1 MFHESSGPSWPA
13 LALRSAGPSVNVASA
28 PAPLST
34 VALAAQAL
42 CWGWAVAVALQSQ
55 PVHAQAVHASA
66 SPAAE
71 APGPAKSYSIGS
83 GPLATVLSRFAV
95 EAGIALSF
103 DPELLRD
110 QHSRGIQGT
119 YTVQEGLS
127 HLLQGTHLV
136 PEARG
141 QRAFVLA
148 KRTPAQA
155 QVQSLPAV
163 KVVDA
168 MEPGALNPS
177 TDGSGSYVVKA
188 VTIGKV
194 PLALRDIPQ
203 SVSVVTRQQLDD
215 QNLDTVDQALR
226 QVTGVTTNLYGDTT
240 AGFMARGYTLE
251 TQYDGV
257 PASAG
262 LQMTPQFDLAMYDR
276 IEVLRGP
283 SGLYQGAGTPSG
295 SVNFVRKRPTK
306 EFGGSA
312 SVSVGRFDRYQLGAD
327 VGGALNES
335 GSVRG
340 RLVASTQDKGSPNK
354 VQRNE
359 QTMVYAALDADLTS
373 STTLSLSGSRQ
384 EKDVQRF
391 MGIPTL
397 TSTGQPMA
405 STPSTFVGADG
416 GHSSYPMQEVL
427 AELSHQFGD
436 TGWKA
441 HAAVRRKN
449 VTSDLLYGYVSSGVS
464 DANLSSV
471 LLSRTYYEESSNGA
485 DLSFSGPFSL
495 FGRQHSAVFGYNRD
509 HYLYEGGSAT
519 QTLTNLPLSNTS
531 YNLDGVPA
539 ITTNRAR
546 SLKQSGAYGSVR
558 FQLSDPVT
566 LILGARVSDYAYE
579 TRTLTPTPT
588 AWTRWERANGKV
600 TPNAGLVWQLSAE
613 HSAYVSYADNFM
625 PQDAFDKNGRLPAK
639 VGWQVETGVK
649 SAWWG
654 GKLNTTAA
662 LFRIREKNRAIAD
675 TVNTGCDG
683 AGFTCYSAAGL
694 VQSQGIELEA
704 VGRLAPGWDVSAG
717 YTYNANEYLRDATA
731 SNIGKR
737 FATTTPRH
745 MFKLWSNY
753 RLGGEWQRWTV
764 GGGLQAQSETTQ
776 ALTSSTLRQGS
787 YAVVGLQAGYRVA
800 DATTLTLTVN
810 NLFDRRYYERLG
822 NRWGYTYWGDPRTLT
837 VTLRTL
843 F

>member
-1 MFHESSGPSWPA
+1 MSRDRAGQFRPTVRPQSEALPFGKAAAPNTLNAIA
-13 LALRSAGPSVNVASA
+13 LAS
-28 PAPLST
+28 
-34 VALAAQAL
+34 QAL
-42 CWGWAVAVALQSQ
+42 CLCLVIAASWLAQ
-55 PVHAQAVHASA
+55 PTHAQAAPLASA
-66 SPAAE
+66 HAAD
-71 APGPAKSYSIGS
+71 ASDAALSYSIAP
-83 GPLATVLSRFAV
+83 GPLATVLSRFAA
-95 EAGIALSF
+95 EAGVALSF
-103 DPELLRD
+103 DPDLVGQQR
-110 QHSRGIQGT
+110 SKGIQGA
-119 YTVQEGLS
+119 YTVQAGLNL
-127 HLLQGTHLV
+127 LLQGTNLV

-141 QRAFVLA
+141 HRAYVLV
-148 KRTPAQA
+148 KRTAPQA
-155 QVQSLPAV
+155 QEQSLATV

-168 MEPGALNPS
+168 MAPGERNPN
-177 TDGSGSYVVKA
+177 TDGSGSYVVQA
-188 VTIGKV
+188 VSIGKT
-194 PLALRDIPQ
+194 PLALREIPQ
-203 SVSVVTRQQLDD
+203 SVSVLTRQQLDD

-226 QVTGVTTNLYGDTT
+226 QMTGVTTNLYGDTT

-276 IEVLRGP
+276 IELLRGP
-283 SGLYQGAGTPSG
+283 SGLYQGAGAPSG

-306 EFGGSA
+306 EFGGSV

-335 GSVRG
+335 GSARA
-340 RLVASTQDKGSPNK
+340 RLVVSKQDKGGANT
-354 VQRNE
+354 VQRNQ
-359 QTMVYAALDADLTS
+359 QTMVYAALDADLTPN
-373 STTLSLSGSRQ
+373 TTLSLSGSRQ
-384 EKDVQRF
+384 DKDVQRF
-391 MGIPTL
+391 MGIPTR
-397 TSTGQPMA
+397 TSTGQPLA
-405 STPSTFVGADG
+405 SNPSTFLGAEG
-416 GHSSYPMQEVL
+416 GHSSYPMQEIL
-427 AELSHQFGD
+427 AELTHRFGD
-436 TGWKA
+436 TGWSA

-471 LLSRTYYEESSNGA
+471 LLSRTYYEESSLGA
-485 DLSFSGPFSL
+485 DFSFSGPFSL
-495 FGRQHSAVFGYNRD
+495 WGRRHSAVFGYNRD

-519 QTLTNLPLSNTS
+519 QTLTNQPVSRTS

-546 SLKQSGAYGSVR
+546 SLKQSGVYGSVR
-558 FQLSDPVT
+558 FQLSDPLT

-588 AWTRWERANGKV
+588 AWTRWERAHGKV
-600 TPNAGLVWQLSAE
+600 TPYAGLVWQLSPE
-613 HSAYVSYADNFM
+613 HSAYVSYADNFV
-625 PQDAFDKNGRLPAK
+625 PQDAFDKSGRLPAK
-639 VGWQVETGVK
+639 VGWQIETGVK
-649 SAWWG
+649 SAWLG

-662 LFRIREKNRAIAD
+662 VFRIREKNRAISD
-675 TVNTGCDG
+675 LVNTDCDG

-704 VGRLAPGWDVSAG
+704 VGRMAPGWDLSAG

-731 SNIGKR
+731 SNIGKP
-737 FATTTPRH
+737 FSTTTPRH

-753 RLGGEWQRWTV
+753 RLGGEWQRWSL

-776 ALTSSTLRQGS
+776 ALTSSTLSQGS

-800 DATTLTLTVN
+800 DATTLTVTIN

-822 NRWGYTYWGDPRTLT
+822 NRWGYTYWGDPRTIT
-837 VTLRTL
+837 VALRTL